1 MLDANYSE
9 KGRHKTCLH
18 ETCNLLEEKTYTLC
32 AILSSLVSSC
42 WGLKTRWWQ
51 RLGPSG
57 GSRREQVPCLFIEA
71 FLGLWVYHSNLCF
84 YCYFAFSSLTSCLT
98 FIKTLHDYIMPT
110 QIIHVNLPITKFL
123 IKPTKSLLVHKVTY
137 AQALGFSG
145 GTSGKVPI

>member
-9 KGRHKTCLH
+9 KGRHKTCPH

-32 AILSSLVSSC
+32 TILSSLVSSC
-42 WGLKTRWWQ
+42 WGLKTRWWK
-51 RLGPSG
+51 RLAPSG

-71 FLGLWVYHSNLCF
+71 FLGLRVYHSNLCF
-84 YCYFAFSSLTSCLT
+84 YCYFAFSSL
-98 FIKTLHDYIMPT
+98 HDCIMPT

-123 IKPTKSLLVHKVTY
+123 IKPTKSLLAHKVTY

-145 GTSGKVPI
+145 GTSGKEPI